1 MKATTEEVE
10 VYIDFDRLPGGIGR
24 TKEDPLKHIG
34 AADVEMIQQWIR
46 SKVSGENEVFAV
58 ITGRA
63 SRFVNMVAT
72 AELASCKN
80 VTKIGWSQTGMV
92 PIVVKDFRR
101 NT

>member
-1 MKATTEEVE
+1 MTEEIE
-10 VYIDFDRLPGGIGR
+10 VYIDFDRLPSGIGR
-24 TKEDPLKHIG
+24 AKNDPLKHIG
-34 AADVEMIQQWIR
+34 SADVERIQQWIR

-72 AELASCKN
+72 AELASCNN
-80 VTKIGWSQTGMV
+80 VTRIGWSQAGMV

>member
-1 MKATTEEVE
+1 MTEEVE
-10 VYIDFDRLPGGIGR
+10 VYIDFDRVPSGIGR
-24 TKEDPLKHIG
+24 MKDDPLKHIG
-34 AADVEMIQQWIR
+34 DADIARIQQWIR